1 MLPSEKGMGRS
12 RKRAVRGISSWGL
25 KMGSSSLK
33 QGDQRERIR
42 DRFYRERFEAQRR
55 LSQKMAT
62 ILEVNE
68 ILETLRNEA
77 RALVPRA
84 MEVCIL
90 LLDPDAPKY
99 TRPLQC
105 ALYDRPINCQSCK
118 RERKAVQK
126 AIQRKKTVI
135 FPHSEPIIRPDGKT
149 VEIGP
154 EIAIPVFLGEEL
166 LAVVNLVMKPEGK
179 ITRKEFY
186 LLKDL
191 AESIA
196 HVILRAKKHWEVTQ
210 EKIRISQILSHLSPF
225 VPLSVRNI
233 VEKNPEIA
241 NLEKEKRE
249 VTVLFLDLE
258 DYTRLSTTRPD
269 TEVNRLVEELF
280 STFVDPIQ
288 RSHGDIVET
297 AGDGL
302 MIIFKDHD
310 ARTNAINGVKAAL
323 DIRTL
328 TREHN
333 ARIGDQA
340 MPVRVNMGI
349 NSGVALVGMTRFK
362 GSLGIRMTYTA
373 SGPVTNLAARL
384 ASYAKGGEI
393 LLGEE
398 TAKLIEGLWPLQDRG
413 LVRLKGIEEPVKV
426 FSLGPENNP

>member
-1 MLPSEKGMGRS
+1 MP
-12 RKRAVRGISSWGL
+12 
-25 KMGSSSLK
+25 SSSASGTFGK
-33 QGDQRERIR
+33 EKIR
-42 DRFYRERFEAQRR
+42 DRFYKERFEAQRR

-62 ILEVNE
+62 TLEVNE
-68 ILETLRNEA
+68 ILETLRSEA
-77 RALVPRA
+77 RTLVLGA

-90 LLDPDAPKY
+90 LLDPEAPKY

-126 AIQRKKTVI
+126 AIHRKKTVI
-135 FPHSEPIIRPDGKT
+135 FPHSEPIVRPDGK
-149 VEIGP
+149 VVPIGP
-154 EIAIPVFLGEEL
+154 EIAIPVFLGDDL
-166 LAVVNLVMKPEGK
+166 LAVVNLVMKPDGK

-191 AESIA
+191 ADSVA

-258 DYTRLSTTRPD
+258 DYTRLSATRPD
-269 TEVNRLVEELF
+269 TEVNQLVEELF

-310 ARTNAINGVKAAL
+310 ARTNAINAVKAAL
-323 DIRTL
+323 DIKTL
-328 TREHN
+328 TMEHN
-333 ARIGDQA
+333 ARLADKA
-340 MPVRVNMGI
+340 LPVRVNMGI
-349 NSGVALVGMTRFK
+349 NSGVALVGMTKFK
-362 GSLGIRMTYTA
+362 GSLGTRMTYTA

-384 ASYAKGGEI
+384 ASHAKGGEI

-398 TAKLIEGLWPLQDRG
+398 TAKLIEGLWPVCEKG
-413 LVRLKGIEEPVKV
+413 TAHLKGIDEPVRI
-426 FSLGPENNP
+426 FSLAMDRQN